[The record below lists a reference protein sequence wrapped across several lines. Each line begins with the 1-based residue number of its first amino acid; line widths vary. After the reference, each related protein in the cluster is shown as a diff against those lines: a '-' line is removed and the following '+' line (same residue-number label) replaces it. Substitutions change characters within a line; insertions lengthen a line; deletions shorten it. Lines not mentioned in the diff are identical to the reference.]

1 MKQQGVTECPAN
13 RRKELKAKRK
23 SLNMKSIVT
32 LLVSITI
39 TAMALP
45 AMAQGYRIQSGDTLR
60 IEVLEDESLNRE
72 VLVRPDGRINVP
84 LAGSLRAGGRSVEQ
98 VGEELARLLAP
109 NFASQP
115 NVFISLG
122 ALNEP
127 REPIRRTIDVFV
139 IGEAGAPGR
148 HTPERGTTLLQFFG
162 EMGGFSR
169 FAATKRIMLRRTDNS
184 GKETVYQFNYDAMLD
199 GTGTGASTKLA
210 DGDVIVIPERRLF
223 E

>member
-1 MKQQGVTECPAN
+1 
-13 RRKELKAKRK
+13 
-23 SLNMKSIVT
+23 MKSIVV
-32 LLVSITI
+32 LLASIVI
-39 TAMALP
+39 GAMALP
-45 AMAQGYRIQSGDTLR
+45 AMAQGYRIQSGDTLL

-72 VLVRPDGRINVP
+72 VLVPPDGRINIP
-84 LAGSLRAGGRSVEQ
+84 LAGTLRASGRSVEQ
-98 VGEELARLLAP
+98 VSNELAQLLAP

-115 NVFISLG
+115 NVFVSLG
-122 ALNEP
+122 SLNEP
-127 REPIRRTIDVFV
+127 REPFRRTIDVFV
-139 IGEAGAPGR
+139 IGEAGSPGR
-148 HTPERGTTLLQFFG
+148 HTPESGTTLLQFFG

-169 FAATKRIMLRRTDNS
+169 FAATKRIMLRRTDKS

>member
-1 MKQQGVTECPAN
+1 
-13 RRKELKAKRK
+13 
-23 SLNMKSIVT
+23 MKSIVAP
-32 LLVSITI
+32 LISIAI
-39 TAMALP
+39 GAVALP
-45 AMAQGYRIQSGDTLR
+45 AVAQGYRIQSGDTLR

-72 VLVRPDGRINVP
+72 VLVRPDGRINIP

-98 VGEELARLLAP
+98 VSDELARLLAP

-115 NVFISLG
+115 NVFVSLG

-127 REPIRRTIDVFV
+127 REPFRRTIDVFV
-139 IGEAGAPGR
+139 IGEAGSPGR

>member
-1 MKQQGVTECPAN
+1 
-13 RRKELKAKRK
+13 
-23 SLNMKSIVT
+23 MKSIIA
-32 LLVSITI
+32 LLVSII
-39 TAMALP
+39 TGAMTLP

-98 VGEELARLLAP
+98 VSDDLAQMLAP
-109 NFASQP
+109 NFASPP
-115 NVFISLG
+115 NVFVSLG
-122 ALNEP
+122 ALNVP
-127 REPIRRTIDVFV
+127 REPLPERTIDVYV
-139 IGEAGAPGR
+139 IGEAGSPGR
-148 HTPERGTTLLQFFG
+148 HAPVRGTTLLQFFG

>member
-1 MKQQGVTECPAN
+1 
-13 RRKELKAKRK
+13 
-23 SLNMKSIVT
+23 MKSIVV
-32 LLVSITI
+32 LLASIVI
-39 TAMALP
+39 GAMALP
-45 AMAQGYRIQSGDTLR
+45 AMAQGYRIQSGDTLL

-72 VLVRPDGRINVP
+72 VLVPPDGRINIP
-84 LAGSLRAGGRSVEQ
+84 LAGTLRASGRSVEQ
-98 VGEELARLLAP
+98 VSNELAQLLAP
-109 NFASQP
+109 NYASQP
-115 NVFISLG
+115 TVFVSLG
-122 ALNEP
+122 SLNEP
-127 REPIRRTIDVFV
+127 REPLRRTIDVFV

-169 FAATKRIMLRRTDNS
+169 FAATKRIMLRRTDKS

-199 GTGTGASTKLA
+199 GTGTGGSTKLA

>member
-1 MKQQGVTECPAN
+1 
-13 RRKELKAKRK
+13 
-23 SLNMKSIVT
+23 MKSIVV
-32 LLVSITI
+32 LFASVVIGIL
-39 TAMALP
+39 ALP
-45 AMAQGYRIQSGDTLR
+45 AVAQGYRIQSGDTLR
-60 IEVLEDESLNRE
+60 IEVLEDESLSRE

-84 LAGSLRAGGRSVEQ
+84 LAGTLRAGGRSVEQ

-109 NFASQP
+109 NFAFEP
-115 NVFISLG
+115 NVFVSLDT
-122 ALNEP
+122 LNEP
-127 REPIRRTIDVFV
+127 REPLRRTIDVFV
-139 IGEAGAPGR
+139 IGEAGSPGR

-169 FAATKRIMLRRTDNS
+169 FAATKRIMLRRTDKS

-199 GTGTGASTKLA
+199 GTGTGGATKLA